1 MISIIV
7 ATSNN
12 FAIGKDNNLLWHISE
27 DLKYFKRVTAEH
39 TVIMGRKTWESIGK
53 PLPNRRNIVVSR
65 SLKADSLTGAEVFH
79 SLESAIASAIKPKE
93 ISKEVFIIGGGEIYR
108 QALPFADRL
117 YLTKV
122 HITIDDADTFF
133 PPFDESEWSEVKRES
148 FERGEKFQLPF
159 EFVVL
164 ERREK

>member
-7 ATSNN
+7 ATANN

-27 DLKYFKRVTAEH
+27 DLKYFKRVTAGH

-53 PLPNRRNIVVSR
+53 PLPNRRNIVISR
-65 SLKADSLTGAEVFH
+65 SLKADSLTGAEVFP
-79 SLESAIASAIKPKE
+79 SLDSAITSSIKPEE
-93 ISKEVFIIGGGEIYR
+93 INKEVFIIGGGEIYR
-108 QALPFADRL
+108 QALPIANRL

-122 HITIDDADTFF
+122 HISIDDADTFF
-133 PPFDESEWSEVKRES
+133 PPVDESEWSEVRRES
-148 FERGEKFQLPF
+148 FERGEKFECPF